1 MYLCNSKVIVE
12 MKRCLLLFVVSICA
26 VAVLFACS
34 GKQETEYYGVS
45 VSAPSLSVLSDESS
59 LNDYL
64 PLFGMSNGLG
74 CDIFRSSASVDSGS
88 NSFAF
93 SSLFLYKD
101 WYLSGAD
108 REYLNS
114 IANLSTS
121 LDTSENV
128 MCRSLTN
135 LSNSLQSVDSTLLI
149 VSSIDSSQEGVLRFV
164 QRFEIPLFYDEALQ
178 TEKSVFQIDDTS
190 SRELD
195 FFELS
200 GSFMCSFSDNE
211 SVVEVPVGN
220 GSYSLLLIMPLRLS
234 LPCYVGAFSE
244 MKYMEI
250 VKSLE
255 KRSFSLRIPDFSD
268 FETEISVSLPY
279 ANEFLVPNIHTSC
292 AFNIRKPK
300 EAELHSYKQTLTE
313 KMEQS
318 GSGETLSFERPF
330 VFLLR
335 EKSSRAVLL
344 QGVFAR

>member
-1 MYLCNSKVIVE
+1 
-12 MKRCLLLFVVSICA
+12 MKRWLLKIAVLICA
-26 VAVLFACS
+26 VVVLFACS

-45 VSAPSLSVLSDESS
+45 VSAPSFLELSDESS
-59 LNDYL
+59 LEDYL

-74 CDIFRSSASVDSGS
+74 CDIFRSFASGDSIS
-88 NSFAF
+88 HSFAF

-101 WYLSGAD
+101 WYLLGSD
-108 REYLNS
+108 RGYLNS

-128 MCRSLTN
+128 MCKSLTN

-178 TEKSVFQIDDTS
+178 TKKSFFQIDDTS

-211 SVVEVPVGN
+211 SVVEVPVGS

-234 LPCYVGAFSE
+234 LPYYVRAFSE

-255 KRSFSLRIPDFSD
+255 KRSLSLRMPDFSN
-268 FETEISVSLPY
+268 FETEMSVPLPY

-318 GSGETLSFERPF
+318 GSRETLAFERPF

-335 EKSSRAVLL
+335 EKSSRVVIL